1 MGNLKGKALFP
12 HVTFRNV
19 SVQVHFGPTQLAP
32 LPFTCRSIQLA
43 AKADIQESK
52 TAPKDGKCSIVF
64 PVGFPDEGTF
74 PWLDMFL
81 EKNPDYMELSDRA
94 IQKWMEKSGIWSDP
108 KGNQSNDKPI
118 FNTGLAFVDQ
128 GSIQRTVMAI
138 APLVPRNYIVME
150 VKQNLL
156 EEDRKTNLER
166 FNMPHFTK
174 VAKVMMGEPKQDFKD
189 RVHEKLLQNKQIK
202 SNADWAQ
209 KKQEKERK
217 KLLAQKEKERKE
229 RLEKAKEEA
238 KKKADEMRKAAE
250 AKRKEIEDK
259 KKEAEAKKEGG
270 DKKEEKKEG

>member
-1 MGNLKGKALFP
+1 MG
-12 HVTFRNV
+12 
-19 SVQVHFGPTQLAP
+19 
-32 LPFTCRSIQLA
+32 
-43 AKADIQESK
+43 
-52 TAPKDGKCSIVF
+52 DGKCSIVF

-138 APLVPRNYIVME
+138 APLVPRNYIVMQ

-166 FNMPHFTK
+166 FNLPHFTK

-189 RVHEKLLQNKQIK
+189 RVHENFCRTSRSSPMPSGRRKNRKR
-202 SNADWAQ
+202 NA
-209 KKQEKERK
+209 RK
-217 KLLAQKEKERKE
+217 C
-229 RLEKAKEEA
+229 
-238 KKKADEMRKAAE
+238 
-250 AKRKEIEDK
+250 
-259 KKEAEAKKEGG
+259 
-270 DKKEEKKEG
+270 